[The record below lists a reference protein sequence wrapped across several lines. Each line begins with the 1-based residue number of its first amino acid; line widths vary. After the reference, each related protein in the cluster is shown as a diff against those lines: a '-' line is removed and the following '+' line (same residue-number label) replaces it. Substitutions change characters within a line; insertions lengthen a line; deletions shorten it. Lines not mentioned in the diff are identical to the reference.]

1 MYIICIG
8 KSWRNHERIYRMDKI
23 KTIQISITE
32 RDYNNINKAVKK
44 LGYKSIITFFFAK
57 TDEILAENNN

>member
-1 MYIICIG
+1 
-8 KSWRNHERIYRMDKI
+8 MDKI